1 MSVRPGGASAG
12 LGSRRESAMW
22 SREPSPRSPEPPSS
36 GEPPSPA
43 QPSPEPPSPAQPSPE
58 PPSPAQPSPGETCR
72 RLLPVLRA
80 AVAALRAAGSPGE
93 RGAAL
98 EQLERLVGE
107 AWLLAG
113 LGREVASALCDQL
126 RLLGVLELLLELLL
140 APNLPTRYQ
149 AARLLEQILIS
160 DNRDRLART
169 GLGVI
174 LDLAKDRDD
183 AQLARVVTGI
193 LQHMFKHTE
202 ETSYLLITNGG
213 LDSILYWCRSKDST
227 ILRHCAIALANCAM
241 HGGNANQRLMIEKK
255 AADWLF
261 PLAFSKDQLVR
272 FHACLAIT
280 VLATNKEIE
289 KEVVRSGTLE
299 LVEPF
304 IASLHPEEFA
314 RNWLESTDN
323 SQGRTAYD
331 LQRLVQLLDSSTI
344 EAQCMAAFYLCV
356 EAGIKLKQRKTQI
369 LHEIGATQSLKRLV
383 SYSGNV
389 TISNL
394 AKKALHLMGEKVPRR
409 LSATV
414 PNWKPGEVQTWLQ
427 QIGFMV
433 HCERFSELQ
442 VDGDLLLMITDS
454 ELRDDLRI
462 SSSITRRR
470 FLRELTELKTY
481 ANYASCDPSNLAD
494 WLGTIG
500 PHFRQYTYNLV
511 HCGIGKT
518 TLSGVTDQQLQTDC
532 HIGIGFH
539 RSRILAA
546 GMELLTLSLSLDCQE
561 PPPDGPDVFISYRR
575 TTGSQLASLLKVH
588 LQLRG
593 FSVFIDVEK
602 LEAGKFEDKLCQSV
616 NKAKNFVLVLS
627 ANALDKCMGD
637 TGMKDWVHR
646 EIVMAMN
653 SSKNIIPVADN
664 FTWPDPSSLPEDM
677 RAILKFNGI
686 MWSHEYQDASI
697 EKILRFLHTPSQ
709 NDCTVPPD
717 TAMPHHG

>member
-1 MSVRPGGASAG
+1 MEFDSLDTILTETPLLSLLKVKELNNSVAPIGGSI
-12 LGSRRESAMW
+12 
-22 SREPSPRSPEPPSS
+22 
-36 GEPPSPA
+36 
-43 QPSPEPPSPAQPSPE
+43 
-58 PPSPAQPSPGETCR
+58 
-72 RLLPVLRA
+72 
-80 AVAALRAAGSPGE
+80 
-93 RGAAL
+93 
-98 EQLERLVGE
+98 VG
-107 AWLLAG
+107 
-113 LGREVASALCDQL
+113 CD
-126 RLLGVLELLLELLL
+126 LGVLLVNIFDL
-140 APNLPTRYQ
+140 APG
-149 AARLLEQILIS
+149 RLTGCLTDVSVICIAPPP
-160 DNRDRLART
+160 RDRLART

-409 LSATV
+409 LSAT
-414 PNWKPGEVQTWLQ
+414 
-427 QIGFMV
+427 
-433 HCERFSELQ
+433 
-442 VDGDLLLMITDS
+442 
-454 ELRDDLRI
+454 
-462 SSSITRRR
+462 
-470 FLRELTELKTY
+470 
-481 ANYASCDPSNLAD
+481 
-494 WLGTIG
+494 
-500 PHFRQYTYNLV
+500 
-511 HCGIGKT
+511 
-518 TLSGVTDQQLQTDC
+518 
-532 HIGIGFH
+532 
-539 RSRILAA
+539 
-546 GMELLTLSLSLDCQE
+546 
-561 PPPDGPDVFISYRR
+561 
-575 TTGSQLASLLKVH
+575 
-588 LQLRG
+588 
-593 FSVFIDVEK
+593 
-602 LEAGKFEDKLCQSV
+602 
-616 NKAKNFVLVLS
+616 
-627 ANALDKCMGD
+627 
-637 TGMKDWVHR
+637 
-646 EIVMAMN
+646 
-653 SSKNIIPVADN
+653 
-664 FTWPDPSSLPEDM
+664 
-677 RAILKFNGI
+677 
-686 MWSHEYQDASI
+686 
-697 EKILRFLHTPSQ
+697 
-709 NDCTVPPD
+709 
-717 TAMPHHG
+717 